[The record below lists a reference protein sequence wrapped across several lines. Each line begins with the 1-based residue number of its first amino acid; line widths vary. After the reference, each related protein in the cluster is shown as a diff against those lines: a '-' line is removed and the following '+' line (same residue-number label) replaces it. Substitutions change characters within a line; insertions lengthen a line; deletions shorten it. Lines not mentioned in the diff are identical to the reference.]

1 LAVLINEVA
10 WAGTN
15 ASANDEWIELYNPGW
30 QAINLSG
37 WRLAAADGN
46 LDIALSGQIAAGGYY
61 LLERTDDT
69 TISDIPADLIYSGAL
84 SNNDEI
90 LRLYAP
96 DGEVV
101 DTANLDG
108 GAWPAGSGSPQYGS
122 MERRGVVA
130 DSSTAWTTN
139 TGEVANGHD
148 AAGDLIRGTPRQPN
162 WAYTVTGTPTA
173 TATPTP
179 IRTPTRT
186 PIHTPIRTPTLGPG
200 ILVIN
205 EFLPRPRTDWNG
217 DGAVNFEDEFIE
229 VMNIGDQAADLRGLR
244 LDDGDGGS
252 SPYTLPSSML
262 QAGQMVVFYG
272 SQTRISLSDGGDT
285 VRLMRT
291 NGEVVDIYNYP
302 AVKEPDQSWCRLPD
316 GRGAWTS
323 ACRPTPGNA
332 NAAGGTE
339 NTSMMLPPGYEDENE
354 TRTCLLP
361 DTLPSG
367 ILRAECESQGAEM
380 WNSGYWDAETR
391 GMIWLESCTKWG
403 VFIK

>member
-1 LAVLINEVA
+1 
-10 WAGTN
+10 
-15 ASANDEWIELYNPGW
+15 
-30 QAINLSG
+30 
-37 WRLAAADGN
+37 
-46 LDIALSGQIAAGGYY
+46 
-61 LLERTDDT
+61 
-69 TISDIPADLIYSGAL
+69 
-84 SNNDEI
+84 
-90 LRLYAP
+90 
-96 DGEVV
+96 
-101 DTANLDG
+101 
-108 GAWPAGSGSPQYGS
+108 
-122 MERRGVVA
+122 
-130 DSSTAWTTN
+130 
-139 TGEVANGHD
+139 
-148 AAGDLIRGTPRQPN
+148 
-162 WAYTVTGTPTA
+162 
-173 TATPTP
+173 
-179 IRTPTRT
+179 
-186 PIHTPIRTPTLGPG
+186 
-200 ILVIN
+200 
-205 EFLPRPRTDWNG
+205 
-217 DGAVNFEDEFIE
+217 
-229 VMNIGDQAADLRGLR
+229 
-244 LDDGDGGS
+244 
-252 SPYTLPSSML
+252 
-262 QAGQMVVFYG
+262 MVVFYG